1 MPSSWS
7 SGMMPRPPR
16 KAATGASSSSASAR
30 TASLACCA
38 PLPVMIIGRA
48 AAASSLAAASTSSG
62 EGAGGFGMAAAPSGS
77 TKALDAIV
85 SQAISTATA
94 PGRPD
99 SIWRNA
105 SLRIAGA
112 SAGRSMRAA
121 HFVSERN
128 VPS

>member
-1 MPSSWS
+1 MPSGWS
-7 SGMMPRPPR
+7 SGTTPRPPR

-38 PLPVMIIGRA
+38 PLPVMIIGRL

-62 EGAGGFGMAAAPSGS
+62 EGGGAFGTAAAPSGS
-77 TKALDAIV
+77 TCALDAIV
-85 SQAISTATA
+85 SHAISTATA

-105 SLRIAGA
+105 SLMISGA

-121 HFVSERN
+121 HLVSERR
-128 VPS
+128 VAS